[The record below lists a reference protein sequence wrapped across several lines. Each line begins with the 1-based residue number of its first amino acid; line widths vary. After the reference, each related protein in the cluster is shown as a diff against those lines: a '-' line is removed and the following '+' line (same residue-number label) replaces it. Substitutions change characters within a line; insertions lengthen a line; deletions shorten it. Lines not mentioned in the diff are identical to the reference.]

1 MGLGPEDR
9 ALAAFL
15 LVEEALSYEELRQ
28 AIDEAEQSPQSLEQ
42 TLVQRG
48 ALDART
54 VEVLAQQARSRET
67 TGPPPAPRPLRDGEA
82 RVEDSPWS
90 EGPPSEVRDGDT
102 LFDIP
107 PLGREAP
114 LWGGAAAEA
123 THDLE
128 PTRPGARLPES
139 GQELAL
145 AETDIPRI
153 EWDETDPSA
162 PALDLAETQ
171 LGPERFRL
179 RRELGRG
186 GMGRV
191 VEAFDESIGREVAL
205 KVLLPPQDAPDL
217 ARRRFWTE
225 VQATGQLEHPSIIPV
240 HDVGRLP
247 SGELYYVMKKL
258 TGRTLA
264 DISRALRRD
273 DQATKD
279 EFARVRLL
287 TIFQQIA
294 YAVAFAHSRG
304 VVHRD
309 IKPANIMVGRFGE
322 AILIDWGLAKV
333 IGAPEAAPPQDED
346 GPSVEARSATET
358 ASGTITG
365 TPQYMSPEATEGDPR
380 LVSDKADVY
389 GLGVV
394 LYEILTLQPAFED
407 QGFVPTVMQ
416 VREGNFVSP
425 RAKRPE
431 LSIPEELDELCIA
444 AMALRPEDRPSAKD
458 LADDVGR
465 ILEGARERERRVREL
480 QARLREGRAAADRW
494 KVLKL
499 QLQQAETEAK
509 RLRKE
514 VPPWAGLTEK
524 QRIWSLED
532 RVSELKV
539 DAVGAFEEAEAA
551 FLRALGEV
559 SDDREARNAL
569 ASLYFSRFCEA
580 ERARDAD
587 ALRYFRR
594 LVARYDDGAWEA
606 LLEGRGMVEVVSQ
619 GPKVEVEVAALQP
632 VQRVLKPGPPISL
645 GSTPTG
651 PVELSPGSYVLSY
664 RSAKHPPGVVPILM
678 GRTQSTKITLRP
690 RSEAEIGEGFVLVPE
705 GPAIVGGD
713 SVAHGALDR
722 QVVEVPEFAI
732 ARFPV
737 TCESYVTFLNELAE
751 RDLERAQTHV
761 PRARA
766 HEGFYWHWNQETA
779 RFELPETSPGG
790 HRWTDDL
797 PVNGIS
803 AEDALAYIEWMRES
817 RGVDVRL
824 PTEIEWEKAARGV
837 DGRFFPW
844 GDEFDPNFCKMK
856 DSRAAPYP
864 EPEPVGAFPI
874 DCSVYGARDMA
885 GGIRELCW
893 GQVDGETRPVMRG
906 GCWHDT
912 GLFCRVAFR
921 HVTQMD
927 FVNTGL
933 GFRLAKSVG

>member
-15 LVEEALSYEELRQ
+15 LVEEALSYQELRT
-28 AIDEAEQSPQSLEQ
+28 AIDEAERSPRSLEQ

-48 ALDART
+48 TLDAQT
-54 VEVLAQQARSRET
+54 LEVLAQQARSRET
-67 TGPPPAPRPLRDGEA
+67 AADANGRSVETPWTEA
-82 RVEDSPWS
+82 SPF
-90 EGPPSEVRDGDT
+90 EVRDGDT

-114 LWGGAAAEA
+114 SWGGAAAGG

-128 PTRPGARLPES
+128 PTRPGARLSDVE
-139 GQELAL
+139 QELPL
-145 AETDIPRI
+145 APTDVPRQLS
-153 EWDETDPSA
+153 DQTDPSA
-162 PALDLAETQ
+162 PALDAGDTA
-171 LGPERFRL
+171 LGANRFRL
-179 RRELGRG
+179 KRELGRG

-191 VEAFDESIGREVAL
+191 VEAFDEAIGREVAL
-205 KVLLPPQDAPDL
+205 KVLLPPQDAPEL

-264 DISRALRRD
+264 DILRARRRD

-294 YAVAFAHSRG
+294 YAVAFAHSRA

-333 IGAPEAAPPQDED
+333 IGKSEAPPPEEELAD
-346 GPSVEARSATET
+346 SVEARSATET

-380 LVSDKADVY
+380 LVSDKSDVY

-394 LYEILTLQPAFED
+394 LYEILTLEPAFED
-407 QGFVPTVMQ
+407 RGFVPTVMR

-425 RAKRPE
+425 RARRPE
-431 LSIPEELDELCIA
+431 LGIPEEFDELCIA
-444 AMALRPEDRPSAKD
+444 AMGLRPEDRPSAKD

-465 ILEGARERERRVREL
+465 ILEGARERERRVREM

-524 QRIWSLED
+524 QRIWGLED

-539 DAVGAFEEAEAA
+539 EAVGAFEEAEAA

-569 ASLYFSRFCEA
+569 ASLYFARFCEA
-580 ERARDAD
+580 ERSRDGD

-606 LLEGRGMVEVVSQ
+606 LLEGRGTVEVVSQ
-619 GPKVEVEVAALQP
+619 GPRVKVEVATLQP
-632 VQRVLKPGPPISL
+632 VQRVMKPGPPIPL

-651 PVELSPGSYVLSY
+651 PIELSPGSYVLRHDSP
-664 RSAKHPPGVVPILM
+664 SHAPGVVPVLM
-678 GRTQSTKITLRP
+678 GRTQSMRITLRP
-690 RSEAEIGEGFVLVPE
+690 RTAAEIGEGFVLVPQ
-705 GPAIVGGD
+705 GPAIIGGD

-722 QVVEVPEFAI
+722 QVVEVSEFAI

-737 TCESYVTFLNELAE
+737 TCESYVAFLNELAQ
-751 RDLERAQTHV
+751 RDLDRAQSHV

-766 HEGFYWHWNQETA
+766 HEGYYWHWNEEVG
-779 RFELPETSPGG
+779 RFQLPSTSPGG

-817 RGVDVRL
+817 RGLDVRL

-856 DSRAAPYP
+856 DPRAAPYP

-921 HVTQMD
+921 HITQMD

>member
-9 ALAAFL
+9 ALAAYL
-15 LVEEALSYEELRQ
+15 LVEEALSYDELRQ
-28 AIDEAEQSPQSLEQ
+28 AIDEAEQSPKSLEQ
-42 TLVQRG
+42 TLVLRG
-48 ALDART
+48 ALDADT
-54 VEVLAQQARSRET
+54 VEALAEQARSRE
-67 TGPPPAPRPLRDGEA
+67 APSIRRVRPSSSVS
-82 RVEDSPWS
+82 VETPWS
-90 EGPPSEVRDGDT
+90 DGSPSELRDGDT

-114 LWGGAAAEA
+114 LWGGAAAEG
-123 THDLE
+123 TSDLE
-128 PTRPGARLPES
+128 PTRPGARLPDMDEGS
-139 GQELAL
+139 VELD
-145 AETDIPRI
+145 AEGV
-153 EWDETDPSA
+153 DETDSSP
-162 PALDLAETQ
+162 PAVELSE
-171 LGPERFRL
+171 PEYGAARFKI

-191 VEAFDESIGREVAL
+191 VEAFDEAIGREVAL
-205 KVLLPPQDAPDL
+205 KVLLPPQDAAHL
-217 ARRRFWTE
+217 AHRRFWTE

-247 SGELYYVMKKL
+247 SGELFYVMKKL

-264 DISRALRRD
+264 DILRALRRED
-273 DQATKD
+273 ESTQD

-333 IGAPEAAPPQDED
+333 LGVTEESPPAEE
-346 GPSVEARSATET
+346 PSVEARSATET

-380 LVSDKADVY
+380 LVSDRSDVY

-394 LYEILTLQPAFED
+394 LYEILTLEPAFED
-407 QGFVPTVMQ
+407 RGFVPTVMQ

-425 RAKRPE
+425 RSKRPE

-458 LADDVGR
+458 LADDLGR

-514 VPPWAGLTEK
+514 VPPWAGLAEK
-524 QRIWSLED
+524 QKIWGLED

-539 DAVGAFEEAEAA
+539 EAVGAFEEAEAA

-580 ERARDAD
+580 ERSRDAD

-606 LLEGRGMVEVVSQ
+606 LLEGRGTIEVTSR
-619 GPKVEVEVAALQP
+619 GPKVEIEVAALQP
-632 VQRVLKPGPPISL
+632 VQRVLQPGEPISL
-645 GSTPTG
+645 GPTPTG
-651 PVELSPGSYVLSY
+651 PAELSPGSYLLTH
-664 RSAKHPPGVVPILM
+664 RSASHPPGVVPILM
-678 GRTQSTKITLRP
+678 GRTQSTKLVLQP
-690 RSEAEIGEGFVLVPE
+690 RTQEEIGPGFVHVPE
-705 GPAIVGGD
+705 GAAIIGGD
-713 SVAHGALDR
+713 SVAHGSLDR
-722 QVVEVPEFAI
+722 QVVDVPEFAI

-737 TCESYVTFLNELAE
+737 TCDAYVSFLNGLAE
-751 RDLERAQTHV
+751 RDLERAKSHV

-766 HEGFYWHWNQETA
+766 HEGFYWHWSEE
-779 RFELPETSPGG
+779 RSCFELPETSPGG
-790 HRWTDDL
+790 HKWTGDL

-803 AEDALAYIEWMRES
+803 AEDALAYIEWTRETQ
-817 RGVDVRL
+817 GLDVRL

-933 GFRLAKSVG
+933 GFRLAKSVR